1 VALLLAIAIWF
12 LIKGIQEA
20 ERKDDGMPSRE
31 ELLRELEAVAAGMQ
45 GQGAGSQDDGTL
57 SREELLNLLEELRS
71 LTQEPPEG
79 NPDP

>member
-1 VALLLAIAIWF
+1 MALLLAIAIWF

-45 GQGAGSQDDGTL
+45 GTGSEDDGTL

-71 LTQEPPEG
+71 LTQEAPEG
-79 NPDP
+79 TPDQ